1 MSAVKEYIADCD
13 RCLEKRKQT
22 VTVCGTVISTLL
34 ASDLNQRGQV
44 DLVDMLSMKDGAFKW
59 ISHYEEYLTKFHVL
73 WPLTTKRAVDV
84 ARQLLMIF
92 LDFGAPRVLQSD
104 NGCEFTAE
112 IIKELASM
120 WPELVLVN
128 DGPRYPQ
135 SQGSVERANG
145 VMKTKLTAWICSMA
159 AKCFCQ

>member
-1 MSAVKEYIADCD
+1 MSAVKEHIANCD
-13 RCLEKRKQT
+13 RC
-22 VTVCGTVISTLL
+22 
-34 ASDLNQRGQV
+34 
-44 DLVDMLSMKDGAFKW
+44 W
-59 ISHYEEYLTKFHVL
+59 
-73 WPLTTKRAVDV
+73 
-84 ARQLLMIF
+84 MIV

-128 DGPRYPQ
+128 DRPRYPQ

-145 VMKTKLTAWICSMA
+145 VMKTKLTAWMHNNSCP
-159 AKCFCQ
+159 KWT